1 MKVIP
6 FKKIK
11 EIAQVEDLFEP
22 VKKAFIDYNSPNLI
36 GIPVNLLHFK
46 NNSDAHIKVAAIE
59 GYEYFSIKV
68 ATMFP
73 ENKKKNL
80 DPYNGTILLF
90 NANTG
95 VPEVVLNDKGILT
108 DLRTAAAGAII
119 TDFVAAKN
127 ANSVS
132 VIGTGIQ
139 AYNQII
145 ALSKLREIS
154 NLVIYGRNKENAIL
168 LQNKLK
174 KILLKT
180 AITIV
185 DSVKEAV
192 KKTTIIITTTS
203 SKISLI
209 KGEWLRKGQHITA
222 IGADDTLKNEIDL
235 NCFRKA
241 DTIFV
246 DSIELNKKYGEYS
259 HAIKSDSNLI
269 EKTIEFGTA
278 FKNDGYSN
286 NQNEITLAKLIGL
299 GVQDLAAA
307 ATIINKIKQEESFL

>member
-1 MKVIP
+1 MKIIP

-46 NNSDAHIKVAAIE
+46 NDSDAHIKVAAIE

-119 TDFVAAKN
+119 TDFIASKN
-127 ANSVS
+127 ADSAS

-139 AYNQII
+139 AYNQVI
-145 ALSKLREIS
+145 ALSKLRTIS
-154 NLVIYGRNKENAIL
+154 SLIIYGRNKDNAVL
-168 LQNKLK
+168 LKDRLK
-174 KILLKT
+174 KILSE
-180 AITIV
+180 AVITIV
-185 DSVKEAV
+185 DSVEEAV
-192 KKTTIIITTTS
+192 KKTEIIITTTP
-203 SKISLI
+203 SKTPLI
-209 KGEWLRKGQHITA
+209 KGEWLKKGQHITA
-222 IGADDTLKNEIDL
+222 IGADDTLKKEIDL
-235 NCFRKA
+235 DCFKKA
-241 DTIFV
+241 DAIFV
-246 DSIELNKKYGEYS
+246 DSLELNKKYGEYS
-259 HAIKSDSNLI
+259 HVIKSDPTLI
-269 EKTIEFGTA
+269 RKTIEFGAA
-278 FKNDGYSN
+278 FKNDNYSN
-286 NQNEITLAKLIGL
+286 NQNKITLAKLIGL

-307 ATIINKIKQEESFL
+307 TTIINKIKLEESLK